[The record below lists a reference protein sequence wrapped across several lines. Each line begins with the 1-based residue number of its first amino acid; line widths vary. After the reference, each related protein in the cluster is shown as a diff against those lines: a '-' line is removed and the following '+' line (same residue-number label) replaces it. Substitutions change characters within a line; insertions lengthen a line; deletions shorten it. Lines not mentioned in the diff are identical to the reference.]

1 MNQMDCIKIRKQ
13 QLLKM
18 MIKIKY
24 RKRKEKE
31 IKEKIKNRMNFKIT
45 NHIFKVITH
54 FQNKMIKFQVIMIL
68 TLRRCFQILFKD

>member
-1 MNQMDCIKIRKQ
+1 MNSKKIRKQ
-13 QLLKM
+13 QLIKL

-31 IKEKIKNRMNFKIT
+31 IKEKIKNRMNFKIM

-54 FQNKMIKFQVIMIL
+54 FQNKMIKFHVIMIQNL
-68 TLRRCFQILFKD
+68 SLCFQILFKD